1 MNKTIA
7 IIGCLFLCLVS
18 SDDPLN
24 PPSGMTSIDMLMKAV
39 PGTPGEDYPIYNEV
53 PETSFNCN
61 DKVDGGYYV
70 DVEARCQ
77 SFHVCTR
84 GGHHPNGGNLVAYSF
99 LCPNGSLFNQQYFIC
114 DWWFNVDCSTLISFY
129 YLNDELFTDRVQPT
143 ASNDFDEIR
152 TKSQKLTSQS
162 ERNDRKN
169 NAIEDFNT
177 LNFAAY
183 ESNPGSSNG
192 QKIGSTLT
200 NIASSSKNEYNTNY
214 PSNDNQRRPYDTKV
228 IAQSPSSFNNN
239 NKPFPGSLLKL
250 ESNREKI
257 SNNQFKS
264 SLKSSSTTNAFQKKS
279 FESKSNFR
287 NNVNSEFERNIN
299 SKSKSRFVTQGES
312 NIYFTTPNNKIENNP
327 STNFNQHEKS
337 NPQQIENSNT
347 KTAGRNNLGRFTKES
362 KKNTSFQSKKNT
374 SFQSK
379 KNNFSFKEKS
389 NSHSINQKQSSNPIT
404 QYTESTKYSNPF
416 PSITSNRNSFEKI
429 TEGSNQIKSE
439 KYGELNLNKVHS
451 SSSELSRNQGFQSGN
466 SQNLFDSDSELI
478 TSQQSFNSGRKVT
491 QSAQRT
497 KNSSQKYGVKINT
510 ISNPSFINSVK
521 YVKLTDTRG
530 TPTNQVNA
538 NSGSTIIG
546 NERQNFIGSTYFKAP
561 GTKVKL
567 VNTLND
573 RQQTNGID
581 TNQLKFSNEKFFST
595 SAAFNAKNKFKSNG
609 GSFSISSE
617 KEEKSSSKSNF
628 FKKTSSSTLKTV
640 SPVIIKLNVTPKV
653 NFVQFKKAK
662 GASSS
667 SYKSEKTKYSNQ
679 NPVKTFKSKT
689 SIDTPGST
697 KSYKVDLKLINSFK
711 ADGISSLSR
720 GNAHRTSINK
730 NALSSKSDRI
740 TSSTFSPIRS
750 SSFSTLST
758 STTPRTKMVDSQ
770 KTSTNTFSS
779 RGTTISFGKE
789 NRTFSSGQIFH
800 VSKGAD
806 IHQPTVSTLKYENQK
821 SSSSFTPSKLDGR
834 SPSTVSQFITTTK
847 SSSST
852 YSGSRDSLVT
862 TPTAYKSTTA
872 PTSTSTFH
880 KQVLSSTQTP
890 TRSSQENTRLQ
901 NELIPSNPPRASPLI
916 SQFAGSSF
924 IPLFDDSPIET
935 PSQLYGVP
943 LAEPIVIKQKEPSIE
958 IPSLL
963 YGVPLAEPI
972 STPSLLYG
980 VPLAEP
986 LSIPVKVPSKTY
998 GPPLAEPIGFN
1009 NGYIVD
1015 EPPPPPPTL

>member
-39 PGTPGEDYPIYNEV
+39 P
-53 PETSFNCN
+53 
-61 DKVDGGYYV
+61 VDGGYYV

-347 KTAGRNNLGRFTKES
+347 KNS
-362 KKNTSFQSKKNT
+362 C
-374 SFQSK
+374 K

-667 SYKSEKTKYSNQ
+667 SYKSENTKYSNQ

-779 RGTTISFGKE
+779 R
-789 NRTFSSGQIFH
+789 
-800 VSKGAD
+800 GAD